1 MSDQTLHLDIGI
13 ANTTVTTMKDNATQI
28 EDLTK
33 QLQAK
38 INDFVG
44 TNWQG
49 NAAVQFQTEFDTW
62 FNKVTV
68 DTGELTSLADKLSTE
83 IQNWEAAA
91 AQLGG

>member
-1 MSDQTLHLDIGI
+1 MSDQTLHLDTGI
-13 ANTTVTTMKDNATQI
+13 ANSTVTTMKDNATQI

-44 TNWQG
+44 SSWQG

-62 FNKVTV
+62 FQKVSA
-68 DTGELTSLADKLSTE
+68 DASELSTLADKLSTE